1 MQTLKC
7 MYADHQNILQGQ
19 KLSFEVTNPHDGSVP
34 KAGYI
39 YVLGSPAGKPVFEVT
54 KPCDGPLPKKACYV
68 YVLDSP
74 TGNPG

>member
-1 MQTLKC
+1 

-19 KLSFEVTNPHDGSVP
+19 KLFFEVTNPHYGSVP

-54 KPCDGPLPKKACYV
+54 KPCDGSLTRKACYV
-68 YVLDSP
+68 NVLDSP
-74 TGNPG
+74 TGKPG